1 MILPLLLL
9 FSWFT
14 SYLPLMITSNG
25 SPQDYGNYSNL
36 NFTFEECVDYCNQEE
51 RCMFVKR
58 TVPSN
63 QPTVVD
69 SCRTS
74 PIFKGV
80 LSGLETPEEFDY
92 VKEMADF
99 FFNDTVK
106 ATFGMWLGGVRKPEC
121 IGNSSCQGIQVDNV
135 YARSGTLVYCGK
147 GLVGYSYPPTTVLQF
162 VTNSACKNQT
172 DVAASCRTS
181 MKGNLSG
188 LDTPEEFEF
197 VKTKYLERGYSGT
210 GPLFG
215 TWLDGV
221 RKPECIGNSSC
232 QGIQAFSFSDPTLS
246 ENPTGYLWNPNQPD
260 GNSNDCL
267 AWIMNPDGSYG
278 VSDFPCMDS
287 RSSDNSTCFYG
298 YMCGIQPA

>member
-51 RCMFVKR
+51 RCMVIYELESTVCQVFEIGEVKSVKRNTNIEQRFGYKVADSNNSTCPAGDTVGGEFVKR

-121 IGNSSCQGIQVDNV
+121 IGNSSCQGIQ
-135 YARSGTLVYCGK
+135 
-147 GLVGYSYPPTTVLQF
+147 
-162 VTNSACKNQT
+162 
-172 DVAASCRTS
+172 
-181 MKGNLSG
+181 
-188 LDTPEEFEF
+188 
-197 VKTKYLERGYSGT
+197 
-210 GPLFG
+210 
-215 TWLDGV
+215 
-221 RKPECIGNSSC
+221 
-232 QGIQAFSFSDPTLS
+232 AFSFSDPTLS
-246 ENPTGYLWNPNQPD
+246 ENPTGFLWNPNQPD

-267 AWIMNPDGSYG
+267 AWIINADLSCG
-278 VSDFPCMDS
+278 VSDFPCNITQ
-287 RSSDNSTCFYG
+287 SSDGLTYFNG
-298 YMCGIQPA
+298 YMCGREPA